1 MVYDVYNRQGAWQRE
16 VAFPAGA
23 SLAGFGESGAIYAS
37 LRNADGTRTVGRYWL
52 R

>member
-1 MVYDVYNRQGAWQRE
+1 VS
-16 VAFPAGA
+16 FPAGA

-37 LRNADGTRTVGRYWL
+37 LKNEDGTKTVGRFRL